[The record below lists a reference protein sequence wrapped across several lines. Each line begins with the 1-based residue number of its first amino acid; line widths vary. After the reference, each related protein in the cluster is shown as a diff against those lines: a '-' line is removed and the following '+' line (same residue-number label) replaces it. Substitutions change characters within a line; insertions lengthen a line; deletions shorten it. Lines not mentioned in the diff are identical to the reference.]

1 MFRKYKRL
9 IIYKI
14 KKKNNID
21 FHEDNKKFKLD
32 YLFNFYGSDKAHKFN
47 GGNGHGFSEYYEKEL
62 EDKKNKPIN
71 ILEIGSFAGASAAA
85 FAKYFPLSKIYCLD
99 INITKFIYKSRNIK
113 VFGLDVSKKNEILK
127 FFNKINISISEEF
140 FDIIIDDGSHK
151 LSDILFSF
159 HFFFKNL
166 KSSGHYIIEDY
177 KYPNYFDHLNNCSD
191 IKIDKLLYNLE
202 NKIPFSSSFFN
213 TEQQDLLIKGI
224 NKIKTYKGSGKHSDI
239 AFIKKN

>member
-21 FHEDNKKFKLD
+21 FHEDSEKFTLD
-32 YLFNFYGSDKAHKFN
+32 YLFNFYGSDKAHKFS
-47 GGNGHGFSEYYEKEL
+47 GGSGHGFSEYYEKEL
-62 EDKKNKPIN
+62 KDKKNMSIN
-71 ILEIGSFAGASAAA
+71 ILEIGSFSGASAAA

-99 INITKFIYKSRNIK
+99 INITKFIYKSKNIK
-113 VFGLDVSKKNEILK
+113 VFGLDASNKNEILN
-127 FFNKINISISEEF
+127 FFNKINISKDDEF

-159 HFFFKNL
+159 NFLFRNL

-177 KYPNYFDHLNNCSD
+177 KYPNYFEHLNNCSD

-202 NKIPFSSSFFN
+202 NKIPFTSSFFN
-213 TEQQDLLIKGI
+213 REQQELLIKGI
-224 NKIKTYKGSGKHSDI
+224 DKIRTYKGSGEHSDI